1 MITYKWTISA
11 LESSPVESGLAKVVK
26 SVHWRYSATDEDS
39 EKTVDIYGVTEMDA
53 PYLPNYI
60 PYEDLSFEI
69 VCAWLENKINVSNL
83 QLNLQ
88 NQLGELVNPR
98 TIVDTNPF
106 N

>member
-11 LESSPVESGLAKVVK
+11 LESSPNESGLGKVVK
-26 SVHWRYSATDEDS
+26 SVHWRYSATDEES
-39 EKTVDIYGVTEMDA
+39 EKTVDLYGVTEMDA

-60 PYEDLSFEI
+60 PYEDLTFEI
-69 VCAWLENKINVSNL
+69 VCTWLENKVNVSNL

-88 NQLGELVNPR
+88 MRLEEVINPR
-98 TIVDTNPF
+98 TILDVQPF

>member
-1 MITYKWTISA
+1 
-11 LESSPVESGLAKVVK
+11 
-26 SVHWRYSATDEDS
+26 
-39 EKTVDIYGVTEMDA
+39 MDA

-69 VCAWLENKINVSNL
+69 VCTWLETKMNVAEL

-88 NQLGELVNPR
+88 NQLEELINPR

>member
-11 LESSPVESGLAKVVK
+11 LESSTEESGLAKVVK

-69 VCAWLENKINVSNL
+69 VCTWLETKMNVAEL

-88 NQLGELVNPR
+88 NQLEELINPR
-98 TIVDTNPF
+98 TILDIQPF

>member
-69 VCAWLENKINVSNL
+69 VCTWLETKMNVAEL

-88 NQLGELVNPR
+88 NQLEELINPR
-98 TIVDTNPF
+98 TILDIKPF

>member
-11 LESSPVESGLAKVVK
+11 LESSPNESGLSKVVK
-26 SVHWRYSATDEDS
+26 SVHWRYSATDEES
-39 EKTVDIYGVTEMDA
+39 EKTVDLYGVTEMDA

-60 PYEDLSFEI
+60 PYEDLTFEI
-69 VCAWLENKINVSNL
+69 VCTWLENKVNVSNL

-88 NQLGELVNPR
+88 MRLEEVINPR
-98 TIVDTNPF
+98 TILDSNPF